1 MTNIPMLG
9 PLEQEVLNTVWQKD
23 CVRVNC
29 VLAELNAH
37 RSKNNQL
44 AYTTIMTILTRLVEK
59 GILKRKKQGRGF
71 LYEAVNK
78 KQCFIANVFKSL
90 LDQFAKVYGK
100 EAEDAFLFVAKELTQ
115 KKAPAVRERLG

>member
-1 MTNIPMLG
+1 MSNIPMLG

-29 VLAELNAH
+29 VLTELNAN
-37 RSKNNQL
+37 RPEQDQL
-44 AYTTIMTILTRLVEK
+44 AYTTIMTILTRLVDK

-71 LYEAVNK
+71 LYEPVNK

-90 LDQFAKVYGK
+90 LSQFASVYGA
-100 EAEDAFLFVAKELTQ
+100 EAEAAFLIVAKELEQ
-115 KKAPAVRERLG
+115 KKDPAVK